1 MGLGTIDATDLQSRP
16 LSLLGKTVLVDVVV
30 DSDVEPRYGS
40 GTTAEISRVL
50 VVDDDRQIRK
60 MLEMSLRLEGI
71 EVEAV
76 ADGASALQALERNQP
91 DLILLDIMMPVLN
104 GYAVMKHLREGQ
116 HARRIPVIILSAKA
130 SDEDVWEG
138 WSCGADSYITKPLDL
153 DMLFSEMRRVGFGRC
168 AA

>member
-1 MGLGTIDATDLQSRP
+1 MSERTINLIDLEDRGLKLLQDP
-16 LSLLGKTVLVDVVV
+16 
-30 DSDVEPRYGS
+30 EPGYGPV
-40 GTTAEISRVL
+40 GADGIRKVL

-76 ADGASALQALERNQP
+76 ADGASALQALERDQP

-104 GYAVMKHLREGQ
+104 GYAVMKHLREAQ
-116 HARRIPVIILSAKA
+116 EAHRIPVIMLSAKA
-130 SDEDVWEG
+130 ADEDVWQG

-153 DMLFSEMRRVGFGRC
+153 DVLFSEMRRVSLGRC